1 MATKQ
6 AMTLESAM
14 ADVRKVT
21 NMVPAQIEQMSNDF
35 IDMSENIPMAANE
48 LAQIAAAA
56 GAAGVGMDKFGK
68 PMADQRE
75 QLLQFTN
82 DAAEMGVDFAMTA
95 DVAGET
101 LAKWRTAFDLPH
113 GCVRARGA
121 PVTALPPTE
130 RDRRVGE

>member
-1 MATKQ
+1 MGLGMIAAGTATGAPIAMATKQ

-35 IDMSENIPMAANE
+35 IDMSENIPMEANE

-82 DAAEMGVDFAMTA
+82 DAAEMGVDWKSKR
-95 DVAGET
+95 
-101 LAKWRTAFDLPH
+101 LNSSH
-113 GCVRARGA
+113 
-121 PVTALPPTE
+121 
-130 RDRRVGE
+130 